1 MAEAYWIK
9 TFEGLETT
17 HYPSLPVIGYQPVL
31 NRSVTYEI
39 QGLDLQAHPD
49 THRTLSTTLRAAWA
63 LLLAQYSGTN
73 DVVFGAMTTSHN
85 RDLVAEDQDGPSVRE
100 RLLLMRV
107 KIDWQSN
114 AKEWLREI
122 ASHET
127 AMEAVQSWG
136 GLDQIRLCSPE
147 AQEACNCGS
156 LLHIQY
162 SGTSHSQV
170 RIPHATPIPAA
181 SSFLAC
187 NSLTTQHPPHIP
199 WVAEIE

>member
-17 HYPSLPVIGYQPVL
+17 HYPPLPVIGYQPTL
-31 NRSVTYEI
+31 NRSATHEI
-39 QGLDLQAHPD
+39 RGLDLQAHPD
-49 THRTLSTTLRAAWA
+49 AHRNLSTTLRAAWA

-73 DVVFGAMTTSHN
+73 DVVFGATATSHS
-85 RDLVAEDQDGPSVRE
+85 RELVAEDQVGSSIRE

-107 KIDWQSN
+107 KVDWQSN
-114 AKEWLREI
+114 VNKWLREI
-122 ASHET
+122 ASQET

-147 AQEACNCGS
+147 AQEACNFGS

-162 SGTSHSQV
+162 SGISHSQV
-170 RIPHATPIPAA
+170 RIPHVTPQPLLSWPVIPRLPNIRHT
-181 SSFLAC
+181 SRG
-187 NSLTTQHPPHIP
+187 
-199 WVAEIE
+199 